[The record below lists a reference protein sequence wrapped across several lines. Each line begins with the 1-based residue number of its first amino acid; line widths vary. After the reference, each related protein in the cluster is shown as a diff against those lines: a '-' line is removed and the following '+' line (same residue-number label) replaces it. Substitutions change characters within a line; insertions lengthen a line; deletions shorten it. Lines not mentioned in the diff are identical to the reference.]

1 MDIGSAEVQQ
11 EADRS
16 GHLKQTSPTPI
27 RVVILI
33 LSAFREPWR
42 SWQKDGQ
49 DQTFLRDIP
58 DGVIALRYSGLA
70 REKRPQFKTAIF
82 LKRAQ
87 HALQTMGWSGSL
99 PGLSRILRY
108 LSRLRF
114 GDSTIA
120 EIKNSASPCES
131 VKGPSNLSTVDVI
144 FTPVPS
150 NPELIGLSTIEAF
163 SYVLENYAFQYIFR
177 TNSSSYV
184 NLLKLLKLTESLPKT
199 GVYAGFEGRIL
210 RETAFASG
218 AGYLLSRDIV
228 EAICLS
234 PTLWRHGLIDD
245 IALADFVSDSLKAQI
260 GQIPLPRRTIASL
273 DDAKTLS
280 RREIQDHFHY
290 RCKTGSTLETVEIMQ
305 EIHFLENTYK
315 AEQR

>member
-1 MDIGSAEVQQ
+1 MDVGSAEVQQ

-70 REKRPQFKTAIF
+70 REKRPKFKTAIF

-99 PGLSRILRY
+99 PGLSRILSY

-163 SYVLENYAFQYIFR
+163 RYVLENYAFQYIFR

-184 NLLKLLKLTESLPKT
+184 NLQKLLRLTESLPKT

-210 RETAFASG
+210 RKTVFASG

-228 EAICLS
+228 EAICLR
-234 PTLWRHGLIDD
+234 PGIWRHGLIDD
-245 IALADFVSDSLKAQI
+245 IALADFMSTSLKAQI
-260 GQIPLPRRTIASL
+260 GQIPLPRRTVDSL

-280 RREIQDHFHY
+280 RREI
-290 RCKTGSTLETVEIMQ
+290 
-305 EIHFLENTYK
+305 
-315 AEQR
+315 

>member
-33 LSAFREPWR
+33 LSLFREPWS

-87 HALQTMGWSGSL
+87 HALQKMGWSGSL
-99 PGLSRILRY
+99 PGLSSILRY
-108 LSRLRF
+108 LSRLRL

-131 VKGPSNLSTVDVI
+131 VKGPSNFSTVDVI

-210 RETAFASG
+210 RKTAFASG

>member
-290 RCKTGSTLETVEIMQ
+290 RCKTGSTLDTVEIMQ

>member
-1 MDIGSAEVQQ
+1 MDVGSAEVQQ

-33 LSAFREPWR
+33 LSAFREPWS

-58 DGVIALRYSGLA
+58 DGVMALRYSGLA
-70 REKRPQFKTAIF
+70 REKRPKFRTAIF
-82 LKRAQ
+82 LKRTQ
-87 HALQTMGWSGSL
+87 HALQKVGRIGSL
-99 PGLSRILRY
+99 PVLSRILRY
-108 LSRLRF
+108 LSRLRS
-114 GDSTIA
+114 GDTTIA
-120 EIKNSASPCES
+120 EIKKSASPCES
-131 VKGPSNLSTVDVI
+131 VKGPSTLSTIDVI

-163 SYVLENYAFQYIFR
+163 SYVLENYDFQYIFR

-184 NLLKLLKLTESLPKT
+184 NLQKLLRLTESLPKT

-210 RETAFASG
+210 RQTAFASG

-234 PTLWRHGLIDD
+234 PGLWRHGLIDD
-245 IALADFVSDSLKAQI
+245 IALADFMSTSLKAQI
-260 GQIPLPRRTIASL
+260 AQIPLPRRTVDSL
-273 DDAKTLS
+273 DDARTLS